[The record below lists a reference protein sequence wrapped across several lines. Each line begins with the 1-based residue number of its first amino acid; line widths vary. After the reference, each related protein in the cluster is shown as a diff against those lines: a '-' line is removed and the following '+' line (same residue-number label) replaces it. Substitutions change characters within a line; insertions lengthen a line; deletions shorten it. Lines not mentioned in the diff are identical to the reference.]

1 LTCSVGRSFSGD
13 VNHEELYKRRIITLD
28 FLSLPVAKGA
38 LVECHGKEVDGPY
51 DTGESSDAKPSP

>member
-1 LTCSVGRSFSGD
+1 MS
-13 VNHEELYKRRIITLD
+13 HEEGLYKRRMVTLD

-51 DTGESSDAKPSP
+51 DTGESSDAMPSP